1 MKYLPVPAFD
11 TVTSALNFNTP
22 DCNVT
27 GGCDLYTTKS
37 TGSDKKLY
45 KNINDDLDSQHAEL
59 LRLGASLSP
68 PQKAA
73 MMATSPS
80 LFSQPSAFGP
90 LSELANRRTFAYL
103 IATLNASHPHYDFS
117 NVLRP
122 GDFKRERSLRRIMAN
137 LDSILQ
143 NVRGCGDTR
152 MSNVVTTGP
161 AAVWSQHCWSL
172 LDNEMRLDE
181 CTIFNYEPDIDP
193 FEEDESA
200 IWSVHYF
207 FFNRTLKRVAYLY
220 LRVVPV
226 ISSQS
231 PMLTPAGMARRT
243 GAMDPG
249 ATKRARFWF
258 TPQDAAVAETYDE
271 GDGDDDGFFWNRGE
285 DGDLVPFSEDD
296 YLDDDEYD
304 LNDDGD
310 TDMNRYS
317 PSARGMSEDIA
328 GRMEL

>member
-231 PMLTPAGMARRT
+231 PMLTPRGWRAAPAPWIPAQRN
-243 GAMDPG
+243 APG
-249 ATKRARFWF
+249 FGSHHRMPLSPRH
-258 TPQDAAVAETYDE
+258 
-271 GDGDDDGFFWNRGE
+271 
-285 DGDLVPFSEDD
+285 GDLVPFSEDD